1 MQRVSTL
8 FKTLLYLRHKI
19 DGISNL
25 RYVNEAKSI
34 LDDCLK
40 ATKWKVRDV
49 LRQLQCLVSLQGL
62 AKSWAPSRIH
72 LLETG
77 KEGNISFVD
86 RYLKKTSTATHLNSS
101 PTLHYVK
108 SYVVP
113 TAIDQYST
121 PLREPDCKALG
132 QDVSKF
138 RASYVQNEAV

>member
-1 MQRVSTL
+1 MLFKSQLLLNENMLRVFTL

-40 ATKWKVRDV
+40 ATKRKVRDV

-77 KEGNISFVD
+77 KESSNVSFVD
-86 RYLKKTSTATHLNSS
+86 RYLKKTSTATHPNSS
-101 PTLHYVK
+101 PTLHSVK
-108 SYVVP
+108 SDVVP
-113 TAIDQYST
+113 TST
-121 PLREPDCKALG
+121 I
-132 QDVSKF
+132 QSH
-138 RASYVQNEAV
+138 YVRLNAKL